1 MPEKIIIDTDPGQDD
16 AVALLLD
23 FATRDRLDLVGIT
36 SVAGNVPVAQ
46 TSANVLRICELAGR
60 EGMAVYAGA
69 EGPLVYALET
79 AEFVCGPDGLAGA
92 DLPPPRGQVRAQHAV
107 DFLIAYLLAAEDY
120 SVTLCPLGPLTNIAL
135 ALRLAPAIAT
145 RIQRIVLMGGAMNL
159 GNITPAA
166 EFNFY
171 VDPHAAC
178 IVFESGIPLVMM
190 GLHMTHQAI
199 ASTAQVAAFGSMGN
213 ASGSAIHGMLTR
225 PRPGGL
231 GTTGHPMHDPCVI
244 AFVLWPELFTGRDC
258 FVQIDMTDGPVRGR
272 STIDWNGRLKKPANT
287 FVTQAVDA
295 PTLFDRMIAE
305 IATLP

>member
-16 AVALLLD
+16 AVALLLA
-23 FATRDRLDLVGIT
+23 FAARDRLDLAGIT

-60 EGMAVYAGA
+60 DDIAVYAGA

-107 DFLIAYLLAAEDY
+107 DFLITHLLAAEDH

-145 RIQRIVLMGGAMNL
+145 KIQHIVLMGGAMNL

-171 VDPHAAC
+171 VDPHAAG
-178 IVFESGIPLVMM
+178 IVFQSGIPLVMM

-199 ASTAQVAAFGSMGN
+199 ASAAQVAAFGSMGN
-213 ASGSAIHGMLTR
+213 ASGRAIHGMLTR

-231 GTTGHPMHDPCVI
+231 GTAGHPMHDPCVI

-258 FVQIDMTDGPVRGR
+258 FVQIDMSDGPVRGR
-272 STIDWNGRLKKPANT
+272 STIDWNGRLKTPANA
-287 FVTQAVDA
+287 FVPHAVDA
-295 PTLFDRMIAE
+295 PSLFDRMIAK